1 MLQCSGVY
9 SHGIIKVRQQL
20 LHGFMLHQRA
30 YRENSKLVHF
40 FSLEFGRIDG
50 VVRGAQIPLY
60 QPVLLYAS
68 GKSALKS
75 LSKIE
80 WVGAPKNLQGSA
92 LFAGF
97 YANELL
103 VRLAPLEEALPNAF
117 GAYSQLLDELQH
129 LPVPDDGN
137 LALMTALRRFESI
150 LLAELGYAINF
161 AQDFLGI
168 AIQPQQLYRFTPNE
182 GFSPNNSGE
191 LGEYILAMADP
202 EFAFTQK
209 VLPAE
214 VIAMLSRVYRK
225 ALAVL
230 LNDKPLKSRELWIAQ
245 QSGA

>member
-1 MLQCSGVY
+1 M
-9 SHGIIKVRQQL
+9 RQQL

-50 VVRGAQIPLY
+50 VVRGSAIPLY

-75 LSKIE
+75 LSKVE

-103 VRLAPLEEALPNAF
+103 VRLAPLEEAMPNTFA
-117 GAYSQLLDELQH
+117 AYSQLLDTLQS
-129 LPVPDDGN
+129 LPIPDVN
-137 LALMTALRRFESI
+137 HLALMAALRRFESV

-168 AIQPQQLYRFTPNE
+168 DIQPEQLYRFTPSE

-191 LGEYILAMADP
+191 LGKHLLAMANADM
-202 EFAFTQK
+202 AFSQQ
-209 VLPAE
+209 VLAPE
-214 VIAMLSRVYRK
+214 VIAMLTRVYRK

-245 QSGA
+245 QGK

>member
-1 MLQCSGVY
+1 M
-9 SHGIIKVRQQL
+9 RQQL

-50 VVRGAQIPLY
+50 VIRGSPIPLY

-68 GKSALKS
+68 GKSVLKT
-75 LSKIE
+75 LNKVE
-80 WVGAPKNLQGSA
+80 WVGSPKNLQGAA

-103 VRLAPLEEALPNAF
+103 VRLALLEEPIPNTFA
-117 GAYSQLLDELQH
+117 AYSQLLDTLQH
-129 LPVPDDGN
+129 LPTPDLNN
-137 LALMTALRRFESI
+137 LALMTALRRFESV

-161 AQDFLGI
+161 AQDFLGLD
-168 AIQPQQLYRFTPNE
+168 IQPQQLYRFTPSE
-182 GFSPNNSGE
+182 GFSANHSGE
-191 LGEYILAMADP
+191 LGEHLLAMTNSDVIFSQEVIAP
-202 EFAFTQK
+202 
-209 VLPAE
+209 E
-214 VIAMLSRVYRK
+214 VIAMLTRVYRK

-245 QSGA
+245 QGK

>member
-1 MLQCSGVY
+1 M
-9 SHGIIKVRQQL
+9 RQQL

-50 VVRGAQIPLY
+50 VVRGSNIPLY

-80 WVGAPKNLQGSA
+80 WVGAPKNLQGAA

-103 VRLAPLEEALPNAF
+103 VRLAPLEEAMPNTFA
-117 GAYSQLLDELQH
+117 AYSQLLDTLQS
-129 LPVPDDGN
+129 LPIPDVNN
-137 LALMTALRRFESI
+137 LALMAALRRFESV

-161 AQDFLGI
+161 AQDFLGLD
-168 AIQPQQLYRFTPNE
+168 IQPEQLYRYTPSE
-182 GFSPNNSGE
+182 GFSANHSGE
-191 LGEYILAMADP
+191 QGKYLLAMANADM
-202 EFAFTQK
+202 AFSQQA
-209 VLPAE
+209 LAPE
-214 VIAMLSRVYRK
+214 VIAMLTRVYRK

-245 QSGA
+245 QGN

>member
-1 MLQCSGVY
+1 M
-9 SHGIIKVRQQL
+9 RQQL

-30 YRENSKLVHF
+30 YRENSKLAQF

-50 VVRGAQIPLY
+50 VVRGSPVPLY

-75 LSKIE
+75 LTRVE

-103 VRLAPLEEALPNAF
+103 VRLAALEEAVPNTFA
-117 GAYSQLLDELQH
+117 AYSQLLDTLQ
-129 LPVPDDGN
+129 N
-137 LALMTALRRFESI
+137 LAIPDINNLGLMTALRRFESV
-150 LLAELGYAINF
+150 LLTELGYAINF
-161 AQDFLGI
+161 SKDFLGVD
-168 AIQPQQLYRFTPNE
+168 IQPNQLYRFIPNE

-191 LGEYILAMADP
+191 LGEHILAMQDTDAGFSQQILAP
-202 EFAFTQK
+202 
-209 VLPAE
+209 E
-214 VIAMLSRVYRK
+214 VIAMLTRVYRR

-245 QSGA
+245 QGK